1 MSVSLAPYFQDL
13 DGDDLTYTVDVL
25 PPGLTLDP
33 DSGVFSGTFTTDGV
47 YTITARATD
56 PHGAFVEQVFDWNVA
71 PAGFELIQYD
81 YVDDVVWTA
90 EQITL
95 IEQARTFWNSV
106 LTLPLAPVTL
116 VDGTPNYTQIK
127 IAIRA
132 LPIDGVGGGA
142 VAVGNPTGF
151 PRPGTGQTS
160 SGQVTIDTADLAA
173 QTANG
178 FLDELVVHEI
188 GHVLGIGTT
197 TDNPGIDLV
206 SGDTYT
212 GAKAVAE
219 YAVLT
224 GNAETSLPMEA
235 DGHHL
240 SEATFG
246 EMAMTPSGGFNPP
259 VPRLVLAI
267 LEDLGYPGVNY
278 APADPYTLP

>member
-1 MSVSLAPYFQDL
+1 MSISLAPYFEDL
-13 DGDDLTYTVDVL
+13 DGDDLTYTVDVI

-33 DSGVFSGTFTTDGV
+33 DSGVFSGTPTTDGI

-56 PHGAFVEQVFDWNVA
+56 PHGAFAEQTFDWNVA
-71 PAGFELIQYD
+71 PAGFELIQYV
-81 YVDDVVWTA
+81 YRDDVVWTP

-106 LTLPLAPVTL
+106 LTQPLAPVTL
-116 VDGTPNYTQIK
+116 ADGTPNYTQIR
-127 IAIRA
+127 IDIRA
-132 LPIDGVGGGA
+132 LPIDGVSGSVGVGG
-142 VAVGNPTGF
+142 PYGF
-151 PRPGTGQTS
+151 QRPGTGQTTT
-160 SGQVTIDTADLAA
+160 GQVVIDIADLDN

-188 GHVLGIGTT
+188 GHALGIGTT

-206 SGDTYT
+206 SDGVYT

-219 YAVLT
+219 YSVLT
-224 GNAETSLPMEA
+224 GNPETSLPFEA

-259 VPRLVLAI
+259 VPRLVIAI